1 VVDVVVE
8 ARRWMAI
15 ACRVS
20 RAVTSGEK
28 GPSSQILHKQTKRVK
43 RNRKRV
49 VGGEPMNRKK
59 VLNDVRGNENVV
71 EVERFRKN

>member
-8 ARRWMAI
+8 ARRWMARS
-15 ACRVS
+15 CRVS

-49 VGGEPMNRKK
+49 VGGEPMNRK
-59 VLNDVRGNENVV
+59 LNDVRGNENVV
-71 EVERFRKN
+71 EVERFWKN